1 MTRIILI
8 SDTHG
13 YFPDTKHF
21 PEADVVI
28 HSGDFMTS
36 GYKHSEVKDF
46 GKWFSNLN
54 YKTKIFV
61 AGNHDRM
68 FESDKKYCLSKFS
81 SEVIYL
87 ENDSVEIDGL
97 RYHGSPITP
106 WFYAWAFNVY
116 PEYIKKYWDI
126 IPDDTNVLITH
137 GPPKGILDSL
147 TVSRPGMSPPG
158 EPLGCPELRN
168 RVEELKDLKLHVFG
182 HIHGGKGTLVKDGTW
197 FVNAS
202 YVDEDYQPILATPF
216 TYLEIE

>member
-1 MTRIILI
+1 MTRIVLI
-8 SDTHG
+8 SDTHT
-13 YFPDTKHF
+13 FLPDTTYW
-21 PEADVVI
+21 PDADAVI
-28 HSGDFMTS
+28 HAGDFMGN
-36 GYKHSEVKDF
+36 GYRQNEVKDF

-54 YKTKIFV
+54 YPSRILV
-61 AGNHDRM
+61 GGNHDRM
-68 FESDKKYCLSKFS
+68 LETHKDYCLSKFS

-97 RYHGSPITP
+97 NFFGSPITP
-106 WFYAWAFNVY
+106 WFYNWSWNVF
-116 PEYIKKYWDI
+116 PKDIKPYWDA
-126 IPDDTNVLITH
+126 IPDDTNILITH